1 MNDYTYDDIYA
12 HIMSRLKGCSQ
23 STAEDIGIM
32 FLARYLPEQGDLIEE
47 LDKFLDK
54 VLFDK

>member
-12 HIMSRLKGCSQ
+12 HIMRRLKGCSH
-23 STAEDIGIM
+23 STAEDICIM

-47 LDKFLDK
+47 LGKFLDK
-54 VLFDK
+54 VFFDK